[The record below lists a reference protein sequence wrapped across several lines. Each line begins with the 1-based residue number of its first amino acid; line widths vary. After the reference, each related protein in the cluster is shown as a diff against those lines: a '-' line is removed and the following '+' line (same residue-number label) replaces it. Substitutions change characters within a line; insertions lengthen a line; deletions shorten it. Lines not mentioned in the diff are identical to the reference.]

1 MLYSKIM
8 GVQQL
13 CIGRDYFRQSVYH
26 AKDIIKHERESMGW
40 WLKCIKQKLVSIV
53 SIISPNERQQVMTVL
68 SELKH
73 ATNAA
78 YW

>member
-1 MLYSKIM
+1 MLEMLYSKIM

-40 WLKCIKQKLVSIV
+40 WLKCIKQKLVSI
-53 SIISPNERQQVMTVL
+53 ISPNERQQVMTVL

-78 YW
+78 

>member
-40 WLKCIKQKLVSIV
+40 WLKCIKQKLVSI
-53 SIISPNERQQVMTVL
+53 ISPNERQQVMTVL

-78 YW
+78 